1 MDVPN
6 CAPIHELSVHCVC
19 VCVCAF
25 AQADM
30 RFLYLLLLCW
40 CATVPGHAQ
49 EGETVPPWVYPWWRM
64 VPGPRT
70 PGGVPRWVY
79 PWWRWVPPPPPP
91 APPRNDSSPESAP
104 SWVYPYWRWM
114 PNDAEEERDMHAT
127 STPLEDS
134 DATLQQTTERS
145 SAPQQ
150 WWMRYVP
157 PSSRRWIPPPG
168 SWMPPPPPW
177 GNMTSTPSGSQPRPV
192 VPVYPWW
199 RWVPRPSYNAEA
211 SEERLMQPTSCGAG
225 PCPSSDPERRAT
237 PQQTTAPAWVY
248 PWWRW
253 VPPSSRRW
261 IYPWWRWVPRPRR
274 TTTRPSDSQRA
285 PSWVYPWWRW
295 VDYNAEAS
303 EERLMQ
309 PTSCGAGPCPSSDPG
324 GGGGCPVPAAQ
335 RPAPLTA
342 SGPRPGCIRGGGG
355 CPVPLPAAQRH
366 VPLPAAQPHAQRPA
380 PLPASQPRAPL
391 AEGSHRL
398 ILLRH
403 LWLLRRHRK
412 SRACHGLGIVMTL

>member
-1 MDVPN
+1 
-6 CAPIHELSVHCVC
+6 
-19 VCVCAF
+19 
-25 AQADM
+25 M

-309 PTSCGAGPCPSSDPG
+309 PTSCGAGPCPSSDPERRAT
-324 GGGGCPVPAAQ
+324 PQQTTAPAWVYPWWRWVPPSSRRWIYPWWRWVPRPRRTTTRPSDSQRAPSWVYPWWRWLPRPPARRPATRPPAR
-335 RPAPLTA
+335 RPAPRST
-342 SGPRPGCIRGGGG
+342 PRPSAR
-355 CPVPLPAAQRH
+355 Q
-366 VPLPAAQPHAQRPA
+366 
-380 PLPASQPRAPL
+380 PASRST
-391 AEGSHRL
+391 G
-398 ILLRH
+398 
-403 LWLLRRHRK
+403 
-412 SRACHGLGIVMTL
+412 